1 MKRNFIEDLLKDIEI
16 EDSAKKKIIDAILDE
31 NSNDIGR
38 EKVNTEK
45 VQNTLKVKE
54 ELVNSL
60 NDKIKELESTDV
72 EALKKEEYE
81 KGVADGSKELENFK
95 KNMAL
100 EKALANSKAKDVKL
114 LQKMIDNDKINYEEK
129 DGNFTV
135 IGLDDQL
142 KSIKESHSYLFEEDK
157 KNDKQPTIDLGG
169 VHTETTPSNNAST
182 LLGALHEKYDK

>member
-1 MKRNFIEDLLKDIEI
+1 MSFREFLKGLDFDNETVDTIMAEYGKNMAGLKEKNEEMKDEIKSLKDKVQE
-16 EDSAKKKIIDAILDE
+16 A
-31 NSNDIGR
+31 
-38 EKVNTEK
+38 EKV
-45 VQNTLKVKE
+45 
-54 ELVNSL
+54 
-60 NDKIKELESTDV
+60 DI
-72 EALKKEEYE
+72 EAIKKEEYE
-81 KGVADGSKELENFK
+81 KGVADGNKEVETFK
-95 KNMAL
+95 KSVAL

-135 IGLDDQL
+135 TGLDDQL

-169 VHTETTPSNNAST
+169 VHTETTPTNNAST

>member
-1 MKRNFIEDLLKDIEI
+1 MRRNFIEDLLKDIEI
-16 EDSAKKKIIDAILDE
+16 EDSAKKKIVDAILDE

-60 NDKIKELESTDV
+60 NDKIKELESTDI

-81 KGVADGSKELENFK
+81 KGVAEGSKELENFK

-114 LQKMIDNDKINYEEK
+114 LQKMIDNDKISYEEK
-129 DGNFTV
+129 DGDFSVT
-135 IGLDDQL
+135 GLDEQL

-169 VHTETTPSNNAST
+169 GHDTTPPTNNATT